1 MTHAQF
7 REIKGAKS
15 DTNLML
21 INMFIIILNYHQTTT
36 FLSESYL
43 IKVEII
49 QKTNYVIYGVE
60 FKSKC

>member
-15 DTNLML
+15 DTSLML
-21 INMFIIILNYHQTTT
+21 INMFVIFLNYHQTTT

-43 IKVEII
+43 IKVKII
-49 QKTNYVIYGVE
+49 QNKLCNLWGRI
-60 FKSKC
+60 

>member
-43 IKVEII
+43 IKVKII
-49 QKTNYVIYGVE
+49 QNKLCNLWGRI
-60 FKSKC
+60 